1 MLTYTKNNCLVSIV
15 ITYYKKKKFL
25 SKTLNSIK
33 SQIYN
38 NYEIIFV
45 YDDPDLSDIH
55 FVKKSL
61 SIFKKKKL
69 LVNSRNLGVAKSRNR
84 AMKYCRGTYL
94 AFIDSDD
101 LWKKN
106 KLSYQLNIM
115 ERYSSLFSFT
125 SYDVIDEKDK
135 LLKKREVNNDGNFS
149 ALIKSNFIGL
159 STVMIH
165 RSLYKKIMFP
175 KLQTQE
181 DFALWLK
188 ISREGHKLR
197 HIKKSLSCW
206 RKSEG
211 SLSSSISRRLIDA
224 FLLYYIY
231 LNKNFVY
238 SIYSVLVL
246 SFYKL
251 KKEIF

>member
-1 MLTYTKNNCLVSIV
+1 MLIYTKNNHLVSIV

-25 SKTLNSIK
+25 AKTLNSIK
-33 SQIYN
+33 SQIYK

-45 YDDPDLSDIH
+45 YDDSDLSDID
-55 FVKKSL
+55 FIKKKL

-69 LVNSRNLGVAKSRNR
+69 LINTRNLGVAKSRNR
-84 AMKYCRGTYL
+84 GMKHCKGTYL

-101 LWKKN
+101 LWKRN
-106 KLSYQLNIM
+106 KLSYQLEIM
-115 ERYSSLFSFT
+115 EKHSSLFSFT

-135 LLKKREVNNDGNFS
+135 LLKKRKVDNDGNFS
-149 ALIKSNFIGL
+149 TLSKSNFIGL
-159 STVMIH
+159 STVMLH
-165 RSLYKKIMFP
+165 RKLYKKIMFP

-188 ISREGHKLR
+188 ISREGYKLR
-197 HIKKSLSCW
+197 HIKKSLSSW
-206 RKSEG
+206 RKVGG
-211 SLSSSISRRLIDA
+211 SLSSSISRKLIDA

-231 LNKNFVY
+231 QNKNFVY